1 MLEYYFPQ
9 SGVTKQRLLSMN
21 RVPIQFV
28 ASSVFFVF
36 RYDLME
42 KYLALMIL
50 TPLLQVNTGSLF
62 KIKTDMQFTPKFVH
76 NKYPGPQDQKIR

>member
-28 ASSVFFVF
+28 VSSVFFVF

-62 KIKTDMQFTPKFVH
+62 KIISKNDISTTNNVVDDE
-76 NKYPGPQDQKIR
+76 N